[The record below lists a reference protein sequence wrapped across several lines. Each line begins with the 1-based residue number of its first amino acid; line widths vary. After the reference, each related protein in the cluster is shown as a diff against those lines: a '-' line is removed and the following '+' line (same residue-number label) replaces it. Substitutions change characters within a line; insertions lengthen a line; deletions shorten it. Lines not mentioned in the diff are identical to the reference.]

1 LTEILFERGLA
12 KVVFATETMSLG
24 IHMPARSVVIQGV
37 RKRSE
42 AGFRRLSLNELTQ
55 MAGRA
60 GRRGID
66 PEGKCLIAL
75 DSPEAEDDTRQ
86 LLRGAPEPIQSQFR
100 VGYSSAALLVDL
112 YREPAAVR
120 RVIESSFGQFQN
132 RRQMARLEAERAEL
146 LTRLAKADGIE
157 SPCCTLVDLLRYR
170 EQRSALETER
180 ERVRRLG
187 LGGKGK
193 GRRSATEGAPWSEG
207 LHEARQRLEAMA
219 LEMSQVPCHRCPH
232 RGAQERQLKRSDRVR
247 QALEDRGRSLRD
259 LRESYWDQCLRVV
272 EVLRHFGCLDGATLL
287 PAGRLIASLRH
298 DNELLVARVAFSGL
312 LDGLPPAETAALLAC
327 VVEEPRE
334 TETLFARQ
342 VLKRLPHLRRR
353 VQALESLAAEVDRV
367 QQSRRVFRPVSMH
380 TTYLAATYEWAAG
393 EENWIRLI
401 RDHFGGHEG
410 DLIRA
415 FRRLID
421 LHRQLAES
429 PELPDALRATLRAA
443 VKMLDRGIV
452 LESALI

>member
-1 LTEILFERGLA
+1 
-12 KVVFATETMSLG
+12 
-24 IHMPARSVVIQGV
+24 MPARSVVIQGV

-75 DSPEAEDDTRQ
+75 DSPEAEDDARQ
-86 LLRGAPEPIQSQFR
+86 LLSGTPEPIQSQFR

-132 RRQMARLEAERAEL
+132 RRRIARLEAERGDL
-146 LTRLAKADGIE
+146 LTRLAKAEGID

-170 EQRSALETER
+170 EQRAALEAER

-187 LGGKGK
+187 RGGRGK
-193 GRRSATEGAPWSEG
+193 ARRAGAGGAPWSEG
-207 LHEARQRLEAMA
+207 LHEARQRLEALA
-219 LEMSQVPCHRCPH
+219 LALSQVSCHRCPH

-247 QALEDRGRSLRD
+247 QALEERARSLHD
-259 LRESYWDQCLRVV
+259 LQESYWDQCLRVV
-272 EVLRHFGCLDGATLL
+272 EVLRHFGCLDGATLM
-287 PAGRLIASLRH
+287 PMGRLIASLRH

-312 LDGLPPAETAALLAC
+312 LDGLAPAETAALLAC

-342 VLKRLPHLRRR
+342 VLRRLPHLRRR
-353 VQALESLAAEVDRV
+353 VQALETLAAEVDRV
-367 QQSRRVFRPVSMH
+367 QQSRRVSRPVSMH

-393 EENWIRLI
+393 EEDWTRLI

-421 LHRQLAES
+421 LCRQLAES
-429 PELPDALRATLRAA
+429 PELPATLQSALRDA

>member
-1 LTEILFERGLA
+1 
-12 KVVFATETMSLG
+12 
-24 IHMPARSVVIQGV
+24 
-37 RKRSE
+37 
-42 AGFRRLSLNELTQ
+42 
-55 MAGRA
+55 
-60 GRRGID
+60 
-66 PEGKCLIAL
+66 
-75 DSPEAEDDTRQ
+75 
-86 LLRGAPEPIQSQFR
+86 
-100 VGYSSAALLVDL
+100 
-112 YREPAAVR
+112 
-120 RVIESSFGQFQN
+120 
-132 RRQMARLEAERAEL
+132 
-146 LTRLAKADGIE
+146 
-157 SPCCTLVDLLRYR
+157 
-170 EQRSALETER
+170 
-180 ERVRRLG
+180 
-187 LGGKGK
+187 
-193 GRRSATEGAPWSEG
+193 
-207 LHEARQRLEAMA
+207 
-219 LEMSQVPCHRCPH
+219 MSQVTCHRCPH
-232 RGAQERQLKRSDRVR
+232 RAAQERQLKRSDRVR
-247 QALEDRGRSLRD
+247 QALEDRGQSLRD

-272 EVLRHFGCLDGATLL
+272 EVLRHFGCLDGAMLL

-353 VQALESLAAEVDRV
+353 VQGLESLAAEVDRV

-393 EENWIRLI
+393 EEDWIRLI

-421 LHRQLAES
+421 LCRQLAES
-429 PELPDALRATLRAA
+429 PELPVALQVALRAA